1 MGATLTSEADGLTNV
16 LSIASLNASAEN
28 SPTLPSLEH
37 PVRKR
42 TVSFA
47 DPEEEKKRQ
56 NESDNRVSAVSSKT
70 LTPHLPPLANITI
83 EASPEKEEGKPWM
96 RAKLVS
102 PSSAKHLFV
111 LSFPRIICDFWSS
124 CLFVQQLVDCYEK
137 LEGSSSYKPSLAALR
152 TEKKRQGVLNAYEK
166 EKAKNHL
173 QTGRK
178 AAGFLMKRRAAAAAA
193 AETNKTFSPMVSARI
208 HFQQVALRER
218 QLLLMAPKENLFAFW
233 EAVVTTTIQRSRGTN
248 RIKLVPPIRIP
259 SGLGEKL
266 QEVGFASRGRPQ
278 TSRLRPLTASRNRP
292 MTGRRQMGMGGG
304 IGGDVGVSRETLLG
318 PRSKFH
324 FIKVQYQASG
334 EGEGLS
340 WGGRGGIFFLSRPLR
355 YTEWKLNYT
364 YCGAKSY

>member
-1 MGATLTSEADGLTNV
+1 MGHEQIDDLILNARRKLFPISVDTSAATPTSEADALTTV

-28 SPTLPSLEH
+28 SPTLPSLKH

-42 TVSFA
+42 NVSFA
-47 DPEEEKKRQ
+47 NDLDEKKKEEK
-56 NESDNRVSAVSSKT
+56 SDGMTGSKT
-70 LTPHLPPLANITI
+70 LVPHLPRLANTTL
-83 EASPEKEEGKPWM
+83 EVPPEKEERRPLI

-111 LSFPRIICDFWSS
+111 VSFPRIICDFWSS

-137 LEGSSSYKPSLAALR
+137 LESSSNYKPSLATLR
-152 TEKKRQGVLNAYEK
+152 TEKKRQGVLAAYEK
-166 EKAKNHL
+166 ERSKNHL
-173 QTGRK
+173 LTGRN

-193 AETNKTFSPMVSARI
+193 ENSKTFSPMVSARI

-233 EAVVTTTIQRSRGTN
+233 EAVVTTTIKRSRGMN
-248 RIKLVPPIRIP
+248 RIKLVPPVRIP

-266 QEVGFASRGRPQ
+266 QGAGLGSRGRPQ

-292 MTGRRQMGMGGG
+292 MTGRRQIAGGLGDMGM
-304 IGGDVGVSRETLLG
+304 SREALLG

-324 FIKVQYQASG
+324 FIKVLYQVSG
-334 EGEGLS
+334 QLGM
-340 WGGRGGIFFLSRPLR
+340 
-355 YTEWKLNYT
+355 LNY
-364 YCGAKSY
+364 S